1 MTRVISF
8 RLGRRLHSKC
18 PYLSGGLVESKV
30 MPQLFFADSTGGVN
44 FVTQNE
50 EGNLGKFFNREQG
63 IEFGL

>member
-1 MTRVISF
+1 
-8 RLGRRLHSKC
+8 
-18 PYLSGGLVESKV
+18 